1 MVDLTISSVQGEGI
15 MLKRFSCLYMV
26 SSRDW
31 VQLDQELSGQHY
43 GSMLDFLVLDFSLS
57 LANHSARSILRL
69 AVNIQYLPHP
79 PVLYH
84 AEHTFSRSI
93 STHTSDLLLIRY
105 PLLTPWLRA
114 EFTMK
119 SLLVAVLGGACP
131 TLAAIRGFNYA
142 AQGQT
147 QASFEAS
154 FRTAVSLDGAEN
166 FTSARLYT
174 MIQEGTTDTPIAA
187 IQAAMDTGTT
197 LLLGLWA
204 SSPQTTFDHEIAALM
219 MAIDQYGSDFT
230 NLVEG
235 ISVGSEDLYR
245 ISATGL
251 ANDPQAVGQ
260 TPETLVAYIG
270 QVRRA
275 VEGTALSGVPIGH
288 VDTSNVFVDR
298 SNAAVVAACDFL
310 GLDVYPY
317 FQTTDDNAVEKGAQ
331 LFFEAYDGIA
341 AIAGGAQVWVTEAGW
356 PTSGP
361 ESGNAVA
368 RVEDA
373 EVFWQGV
380 ACELIDRNIN
390 FWWYILA
397 DVGAVPSFGISQ
409 DGIPL
414 YDLACHAAAGSDSAS
429 NSTANTSLQSRPSS
443 TSAFS
448 DTASVAHVIP
458 TAATS
463 C

>member
-1 MVDLTISSVQGEGI
+1 
-15 MLKRFSCLYMV
+15 
-26 SSRDW
+26 
-31 VQLDQELSGQHY
+31 
-43 GSMLDFLVLDFSLS
+43 
-57 LANHSARSILRL
+57 
-69 AVNIQYLPHP
+69 
-79 PVLYH
+79 
-84 AEHTFSRSI
+84 
-93 STHTSDLLLIRY
+93 
-105 PLLTPWLRA
+105 
-114 EFTMK
+114 MK
-119 SLLVAVLGGACP
+119 SLLVAVLGSACP

-147 QASFEAS
+147 RASFETS
-154 FRTAVSLDGAEN
+154 FKTAASLDGAGN
-166 FTSARLYT
+166 FTSANLYT
-174 MIQEGTTDTPIAA
+174 MMQEGTTNTPITA
-187 IQAAMDTGTT
+187 IHAAMDTKTT

-245 ISATGL
+245 ISTTGL

-288 VDTSNVFVDR
+288 VDMSNVFVDR

-317 FQTTDDNAVEKGAQ
+317 FQTTNDNAVEKGVQ

-341 AIAGGAQVWVTEAGW
+341 AIAGGAQVWITEAGW

-361 ESGNAVA
+361 DSGKAVA
-368 RVEDA
+368 RIEDA
-373 EVFWQGV
+373 ETFWQGV

-397 DVGAVPSFGISQ
+397 DVGSAPSFGVSQ
-409 DGIPL
+409 DGTPL
-414 YDLACHAAAGSDSAS
+414 YDLACHATAGSDLSS
-429 NSTANTSLQSRPSS
+429 NSTANTSLHSRPSS
-443 TSAFS
+443 TPGFS
-448 DTASVAHVIP
+448 NTTGVAHMMP